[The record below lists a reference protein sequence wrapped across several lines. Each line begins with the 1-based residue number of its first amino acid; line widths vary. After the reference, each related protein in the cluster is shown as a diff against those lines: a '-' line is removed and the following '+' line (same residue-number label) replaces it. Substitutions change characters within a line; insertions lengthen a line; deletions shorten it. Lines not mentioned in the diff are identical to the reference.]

1 MIVIRP
7 DEAEELARRS
17 GRSMLNEAATMERV
31 ANEGVLPRPWVD
43 QKLEAIGVEYVD

>member
-1 MIVIRP
+1 MPNEGPGVN
-7 DEAEELARRS
+7 D
-17 GRSMLNEAATMERV
+17 NEAVTMERI